1 MIREFCELDTPIYMY
16 GRRPLDDGAKYS
28 DGIAPEDE
36 LQICGEPLV
45 MTIGEL
51 LPLSFGPND
60 MAKRDV
66 VDVAKIG
73 S

>member
-16 GRRPLDDGAKYS
+16 GRRPLES
-28 DGIAPEDE
+28 DESYPADIRPEEE
-36 LQICGEPLV
+36 LRICGEPIV

-51 LPLSFGPND
+51 LPMSFGPND

-66 VDVAKIG
+66 QTT
-73 S
+73 